1 MAANDSNNHSRNNSD
16 TLRRFVFEQEDIR
29 GSIVRLDSVW
39 QQLRQADAYPDQVQ
53 ALLGEALAATT
64 LLGRNLKFDGRLT
77 LQVQGGE
84 HVRLLVL
91 QCDNQLRVRGLARF
105 GDSLPVAFTELVDGG
120 ALCITVESGKEQE
133 RYQSIVPLSEVD
145 LAQCLGLYY
154 RQSVQLP
161 TAFFLAADS
170 ERAAGVM
177 LQTMPERKPGS
188 GTWQR
193 LSGSLENLDVLR
205 MCRLDDETLLSAVF
219 PEDDIRLF
227 AADPV
232 AFHCDCSLERI
243 ENMLRMLGAHELSD
257 LVSEQ
262 PVVEVRC
269 EFCNQPY
276 EISAE
281 RIFTLAAG
289 LGGGQG
295 KFVH

>member
-1 MAANDSNNHSRNNSD
+1 MTDKQADS
-16 TLRRFVFEQEDIR
+16 LCRFVFEQEDIR
-29 GSIVRLDSVW
+29 GSIVRLDEVW
-39 QQLRQADAYPDQVQ
+39 QKLRKADDYPPQVQ
-53 ALLGEALAATT
+53 SLLGEALAATA

-91 QCDNQLRVRGLARF
+91 QSDNDLRVRGLARF
-105 GDSLPVAFTELVDGG
+105 GDALPQAFTELVDGG
-120 ALCITVESGKEQE
+120 ALCITVESGQNRE

-145 LAQCLGLYY
+145 LAQCLELYY

-161 TAFFLAADS
+161 TVFMLAANDS
-170 ERAAGVM
+170 RAAGLM
-177 LQTMPERKPGS
+177 LQVMPERKPGS
-188 GTWQR
+188 GAWQR
-193 LSGSLENLDVLR
+193 LTESISKLDVLR
-205 MCRLDDETLLSAVF
+205 MSRLDDQTLLAALF
-219 PEDDIRLF
+219 PQDDIRLF

-232 AFHCDCSLERI
+232 AFHCDCSIERI
-243 ENMLRMLGAHELSD
+243 ENMLRLLGAHELSD

-276 EISAE
+276 KISAD
-281 RIFTLAAG
+281 RIFALAAEVS
-289 LGGGQG
+289 GGQG

>member
-1 MAANDSNNHSRNNSD
+1 MTDKQVDVLS
-16 TLRRFVFEQEDIR
+16 RFVFEQEDIR
-29 GSIVRLDSVW
+29 GSMVRLDNVW
-39 QQLRQADAYPDQVQ
+39 QQLRTADDYPAQVQ
-53 ALLGEALAATT
+53 SLLGEALAATA

-91 QCDNQLRVRGLARF
+91 QSDNDLRVRGLARF
-105 GDSLPVAFTELVDGG
+105 GDSLPQAFTELVDGG
-120 ALCITVESGKEQE
+120 ALCITVESGQNRE

-145 LAQCLGLYY
+145 LAHCLELYY

-161 TAFFLAADS
+161 TVFMLAADDS
-170 ERAAGVM
+170 RAAGLM
-177 LQTMPERKPGS
+177 LQAMPERKPGS
-188 GTWQR
+188 GAWQR
-193 LSGSLENLDVLR
+193 LTESISSLDVLR
-205 MCRLDDETLLSAVF
+205 MSRLDDRTLLTALF
-219 PEDDIRLF
+219 PQDDIRLF

-232 AFHCDCSLERI
+232 AFHCDCSIERI

-276 EISAE
+276 EISAD
-281 RIFTLAAG
+281 RIFALAAEVS
-289 LGGGQG
+289 GGQG